1 MVLIRTSRHSR
12 DVSVEEINYLGVAVG
27 TSAGACS
34 VGVSVGTA
42 GGDVFV
48 GGAAVGGAVVGVAV
62 GGNCVTVG
70 VMLGSDVGVGML
82 SVIVTRRS
90 A

>member
-1 MVLIRTSRHSR
+1 M
-12 DVSVEEINYLGVAVG
+12 SVGD
-27 TSAGACS
+27 CC
-34 VGVSVGTA
+34 VGVSVGTSG

-48 GGAAVGGAVVGVAV
+48 GGATVGGAVVGVAV

-70 VMLGSDVGVGML
+70 VIVGSAVGVGTL
-82 SVIVTRRS
+82 RVIVTRRS

>member
-1 MVLIRTSRHSR
+1 M
-12 DVSVEEINYLGVAVG
+12 SVGN
-27 TSAGACS
+27 C
-34 VGVSVGTA
+34 VGVSVGTTG

-48 GGAAVGGAVVGVAV
+48 GGAVVGGSVVGVAV
-62 GGNCVTVG
+62 AGNCVTVG
-70 VMLGSDVGVGML
+70 VIVGSDVGVGTL

>member
-1 MVLIRTSRHSR
+1 VQFNQR
-12 DVSVEEINYLGVAVG
+12 DVLLEELPYCCVAVG
-27 TSAGACS
+27 TSAGACC
-34 VGVSVGTA
+34 VGVSVGIA
-42 GGDVFV
+42 GGGDVFV
-48 GGAAVGGAVVGVAV
+48 GGTAVGGSLVDVAV

-70 VMLGSDVGVGML
+70 VIVGSGVGVGML